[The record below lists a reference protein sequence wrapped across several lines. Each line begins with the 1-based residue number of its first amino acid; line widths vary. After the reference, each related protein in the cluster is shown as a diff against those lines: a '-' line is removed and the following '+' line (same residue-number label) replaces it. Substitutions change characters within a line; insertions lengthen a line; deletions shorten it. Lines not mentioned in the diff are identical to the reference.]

1 MKRYA
6 KYFATG
12 FLVLTIAL
20 LFCGTGFSEDKMAIS
35 GKITPENQLVTE
47 DGQIY
52 DIADTKSGFKLLQ
65 NIDKLVEVKGTVS
78 EKNGKKELT
87 VKSFKVVE

>member
-6 KYFATG
+6 KFFTTG
-12 FLVLTIAL
+12 FLVLILAL
-20 LFCGTGFSEDKMAIS
+20 LFCGTGFSEDKMPIS

-52 DIADTKSGFKLLQ
+52 DIADTKGGFELLQ
-65 NIDKLVEVKGTVS
+65 NTDKIVEVKGTVS

-87 VKSFKVVE
+87 VKSFRVVE